1 MEDLE
6 IFEKVKKI
14 ILDEINCDKEK
25 VTLEARLK
33 EDLGADSIDAVQVIM
48 DLEDTF
54 EITIDEDEAQ
64 AIKTVSDIV
73 NYVKKLLEK

>member
-33 EDLGADSIDAVQVIM
+33 EALGADSIDAVQVIM
-48 DLEDTF
+48 DLEDIF
-54 EITIDEDEAQ
+54 GITIDEDEAQ